1 MSRQSRKALEAE
13 AAELVRRWQVD
24 QDIFDDAAAA
34 YAGLNR
40 TDLRVIDIVQ
50 QAGRV
55 TAGRIATEARLTS
68 GAVTAVVDRLET
80 LGLVRRI
87 RDTVDRRRVLIEVVM
102 PKVAERLGPVYGP
115 IAEEAYRDLAS
126 YSDHDLATILAFLRK
141 NREFL
146 GRHIE
151 RVHALMAPPSDVSG

>member
-1 MSRQSRKALEAE
+1 MEAE

-24 QDIFDDAAAA
+24 QDIFDEAAAA

-50 QAGRV
+50 QAGQL
-55 TAGRIATEARLTS
+55 TAGHLASEARLTS
-68 GAVTAVVDRLET
+68 GAVTAVVDRLEA

-87 RDTVDRRRVLIEVVM
+87 RDTVDRRRVLIEVVL
-102 PKVAERLGPVYGP
+102 PKLEERLGPVYGP
-115 IAEEAYRDLAS
+115 IAEEAFRDLAS
-126 YSDHDLATILAFLRK
+126 YSDDDLTTILEFLRT

-146 GRHIE
+146 ARHIE
-151 RVHALMAPPSDVSG
+151 RVHALMAQRPDASG